1 MSPAGRE
8 LQPWPGRS
16 QNHAMRFRKLLT
28 ERKPHVFHISAR
40 AVDENHCGLGARSAP
55 RKTEF
60 GHVQLHTLEI
70 HELARW
76 WMRGFNPPNAERGH
90 SRRAHQTQW
99 QMQLW

>member
-1 MSPAGRE
+1 MRTTAGSA
-8 LQPWPGRS
+8 PG
-16 QNHAMRFRKLLT
+16 
-28 ERKPHVFHISAR
+28 P
-40 AVDENHCGLGARSAP
+40 AP

-90 SRRAHQTQW
+90 SQEHTKHNGKCNYGNRQ
-99 QMQLW
+99 